1 MEQKDMKGGIL
12 MHLHRLYELR
22 KTKKWSLQEVADK
35 LGIAKSTYAGYESGY
50 RQPSLDAIK
59 KIADAMETSVDYLLN
74 RTDNP
79 DFLEYKRYEKEVIT
93 IELAN
98 ENVPAEVNLIIDGR
112 MLSEEERKQFV
123 AFIRAK
129 RQLEKK

>member
-1 MEQKDMKGGIL
+1 MEQKDMKGDIL

-22 KTKKWSLQEVADK
+22 KTKKWSLQDVADK

-59 KIADAMETSVDYLLN
+59 KIADAMDTSVDYLLN

-129 RQLEKK
+129 RQLEQK